1 MATNDG
7 RTEGRRR
14 AAEEVGGREDRLA
27 AALRENLRRRKA
39 QQRARS
45 GPADPAEDTAEASGE
60 AGAPEPPTEEC
71 V

>member
-1 MATNDG
+1 MATDEGTDG
-7 RTEGRRR
+7 RRP
-14 AAEEVGGREDRLA
+14 AAAKGSGREDRLA

-45 GPADPAEDTAEASGE
+45 RPADSEEDTAEASGK
-60 AGAPEPPTEEC
+60 AAAPEPPTGES